1 MELKQIAELINR
13 WEKLFDKKL
22 SVYRL
27 DPSIANC
34 EKYFKDILD
43 TNNFNEVNEF
53 LHKVELIDQDVK
65 IEFENNKI
73 QEQID
78 KLKKE
83 INDAL
88 HETTWS
94 MLSDAPLSQE
104 GKKLYRDYRQY
115 LRDIPDLW
123 KRKQINEL
131 KVMTFDEWR
140 ETPPIYKVE
149 KKVIL

>member
-1 MELKQIAELINR
+1 MLH
-13 WEKLFDKKL
+13 
-22 SVYRL
+22 
-27 DPSIANC
+27 
-34 EKYFKDILD
+34 ILD

>member
-13 WEKLFDKKL
+13 WESLFDKSTSVNKL
-22 SVYRL
+22 DS
-27 DPSIANC
+27 SIANC
-34 EKYFKDILD
+34 ERYFKDILS
-43 TNNFNEVNEF
+43 TNNFNEVNDF
-53 LHKVELIDQDVK
+53 LDKVEKIDKQVQIDFETNKVK
-65 IEFENNKI
+65 
-73 QEQID
+73 EQIK
-78 KLKKE
+78 KLEMTIKT
-83 INDAL
+83 AL
-88 HETTWS
+88 DDTTWS

-140 ETPPIYKVE
+140 KNPPVYKVE
-149 KKVIL
+149 KKVII

>member
-13 WEKLFDKKL
+13 WESLFDKRT
-22 SVYRL
+22 SVNRL

-34 EKYFKDILD
+34 ERYFKDILD
-43 TNNFNEVNEF
+43 TNNFNEVNQF
-53 LHKVELIDQDVK
+53 LDRVEKIDQDVK
-65 IEFENNKI
+65 IEFEKNKI

-78 KLKKE
+78 RLTKE
-83 INDAL
+83 INSAL

-104 GKKLYRDYRQY
+104 GKRLYRDYRQY

-131 KVMTFDEWR
+131 RVMTFDEWR
-140 ETPPIYKVE
+140 ENPPVYKVE